1 MIKYELSFSLQR
13 HCLNYCNM
21 FLSWNKWL
29 TTLRMQTHA
38 FHVCIS
44 YKHHARFWRPG
55 KDFWLYPSNL
65 LLFSLLIEKIFF
77 ASSMLCLVLSLCL
90 ISPLTIKVMDV
101 WKSLATIRHC
111 GQEQEEDREVRVWQ
125 DDTTDR
131 DLRQALEEDLER
143 ADHHCC
149 KTAKTASVYCRLAM
163 LFKSLVFVTL
173 LCSSS

>member
-1 MIKYELSFSLQR
+1 MTDYTS
-13 HCLNYCNM
+13 
-21 FLSWNKWL
+21 
-29 TTLRMQTHA
+29 HA
-38 FHVCIS
+38 D
-44 YKHHARFWRPG
+44 ARFPCVYQLQTSCQILKTRKRFLAVSFQFVTVFPIDW
-55 KDFWLYPSNL
+55 KD
-65 LLFSLLIEKIFF
+65 FF

>member
-1 MIKYELSFSLQR
+1 MNWVSVFSDIASIIATCFWVEISDWLHFSCRRTLSMCVSVT
-13 HCLNYCNM
+13 NIM
-21 FLSWNKWL
+21 
-29 TTLRMQTHA
+29 
-38 FHVCIS
+38 
-44 YKHHARFWRPG
+44 P
-55 KDFWLYPSNL
+55 DFEDQ
-65 LLFSLLIEKIFF
+65 EKISGCILPICYCFFLFIDKKFF

-149 KTAKTASVYCRLAM
+149 KAAKTAVYCCRWWT
-163 LFKSLVFVTL
+163 SHQEG
-173 LCSSS
+173 CSSPCCLNH